1 MHFDVLFLQVVPA
14 CEGCLIKALG
24 LLLLAFLLGLL
35 LGWIIWGRYRKM
47 AVKAQQE
54 RDDYHA
60 RLTDMDKNYASLKYK
75 YDELEKDSSGYKST
89 INKLEADNATLNAQ
103 MMRLRRELESG
114 NEEGGSDDSGS
125 GTFGSAGIL
134 SIASSFSTD
143 DLQIIEGIGPKI
155 EKILKKANIGT
166 WASLSQAKPEDL
178 RDVLD
183 QEGPSYRIHKPDSW
197 PKQAAYAVKGDWD
210 QLIAFQKDLDGGRD
224 DEGTGDTPSKFEK
237 LMLKRL
243 GFDKRTTDL
252 KIVEGIG
259 PKIEEA
265 LKDAGINNWSE
276 LAAATADQIREI
288 LSNAEGKFGYAV
300 PDTWPQQAQL
310 AANAKW
316 SELKE
321 LQDKLDGGRP

>member
-1 MHFDVLFLQVVPA
+1 MHFDVLFLQVIPA

-47 AVKAQQE
+47 AMEAQKE

-60 RLTDMDKNYASLKYK
+60 RFTDMEKNYASLKYK

-103 MMRLRRELESG
+103 MMRLRRELEG
-114 NEEGGSDDSGS
+114 DDDGGSGDGGS
-125 GTFGSAGIL
+125 GVL
-134 SIASSFSTD
+134 SSGVLDIASSFAPD

-155 EKILKKANIGT
+155 EKILKNANIGT
-166 WASLSQAKPEDL
+166 WVALSQSNADALKAI
-178 RDVLD
+178 LD
-183 QEGPSYRIHKPDSW
+183 NEGPNYRIHKPDSW
-197 PKQAAYAVKGDWD
+197 PKQAQFAVDGAWD
-210 QLIAFQKDLDGGRD
+210 KLIAFQKDLDGGRD
-224 DEGTGDTPSKFEK
+224 DAGDGDTPSKFEK

-243 GFDKRTTDL
+243 GFDKKKTDL

-259 PKIEEA
+259 PKIEQA

-310 AANAKW
+310 AANSNW
-316 SELKE
+316 VELKA
-321 LQDKLDGGRP
+321 LQDELDGGRA